1 MAKKDNEVVTVMPD
15 ILKLRAEFKRKFGNT
30 VIFDEFYTKLKE
42 KIAAETD
49 MAIIEGKNGEE
60 R

>member
-1 MAKKDNEVVTVMPD
+1 MTKNNEAVTVMPE

-30 VIFDEFYTKLKE
+30 VIFDEFYTKLKK
-42 KIAAETD
+42 KIAVETGK
-49 MAIIEGKNGEE
+49 AIIEGKDDEE

>member
-1 MAKKDNEVVTVMPD
+1 MAKKDNEAVTVMPE

-30 VIFDEFYTKLKE
+30 VIFDEFYTKLKK
-42 KIAAETD
+42 KIAVETGK
-49 MAIIEGKNGEE
+49 AIIEGKDGEE

>member
-1 MAKKDNEVVTVMPD
+1 MAKNNEEVTVMPE

-42 KIAAETD
+42 KIAAETGN
-49 MAIIEGKNGEE
+49 AIIEGKDGK
-60 R
+60 

>member
-1 MAKKDNEVVTVMPD
+1 MADKLEKVTVMPE

-30 VIFDEFYTKLKE
+30 VIFDEFYTKLVE
-42 KIAAETD
+42 NIAVETGK
-49 MAIIEGKNGEE
+49 AIIEGKNG

>member
-1 MAKKDNEVVTVMPD
+1 MTKNSEAVTVMPE

-42 KIAAETD
+42 KIAVETD
-49 MAIIEGKNGEE
+49 KAIIEGNNG

>member
-15 ILKLRAEFKRKFGNT
+15 ILKLRSEFKRKFGNT
-30 VIFDEFYTKLKE
+30 AIFDEFYTKLRE
-42 KIAAETD
+42 KIAAETGK
-49 MAIIEGKNGEE
+49 AIIEGENG

>member
-1 MAKKDNEVVTVMPD
+1 MAKKDNEAVTVMPE

-30 VIFDEFYTKLKE
+30 AIFDEFYTKLRE
-42 KIAAETD
+42 KMAVETD
-49 MAIIEGKNGEE
+49 KAIIEGKNG